1 MIQVNDRVEAR
12 LNNGTE
18 SVVVQHFVV
27 TAINGT
33 SYEGGGLPCDTED
46 GWMVHL
52 SVKHPDN
59 LALPT
64 ASCEIVAFD
73 RSNVPHVLVG
83 KEDTWKDERGFR
95 FPVEDIFS
103 WVPVGVASQ
112 GVS

>member
-27 TAINGT
+27 TVINGT

-64 ASCEIVAFD
+64 NVCEIVAFD
-73 RSNVPHVLVG
+73 RSNVSHQLVG
-83 KEDTWKDERGFR
+83 KADSWRDESGRY
-95 FPVEDIFS
+95 FPIEDIFA
-103 WVPVGVASQ
+103 WVPVGIISD